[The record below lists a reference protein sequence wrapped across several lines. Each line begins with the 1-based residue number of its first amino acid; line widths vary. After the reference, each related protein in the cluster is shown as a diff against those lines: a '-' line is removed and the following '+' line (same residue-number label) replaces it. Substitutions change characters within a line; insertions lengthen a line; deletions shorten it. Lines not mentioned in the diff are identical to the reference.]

1 MSVKKAMAQ
10 ALLPSMV
17 IGAMAMGS
25 NPYADDVLRVSPTS
39 SEPRPQGYEPKGKSD
54 DELARHKAHRKKLQ
68 AKRNARKG
76 VYANKI
82 KYPKKRG

>member
-1 MSVKKAMAQ
+1 MSVKKAMAR

-17 IGAMAMGS
+17 IGSMTMGG
-25 NPYADDVLRVSPTS
+25 NPYGSDDVSVRPTS
-39 SEPRPQGYEPKGKSD
+39 SEPRPQGYKPKGKSD
-54 DELARHKAHRKKLQ
+54 DELARHKAHRKQLQ